1 MDKLIVVDY
10 QEGAGGEFIAR
21 FISAHLGHKLAF
33 DQQAHPSHVQKWLN
47 SHSLVNTDW
56 DQRFSVY
63 LRMFFSVCKMQN
75 ATKLA
80 VPYHLYKWPGHV
92 DLILQ
97 ESPNTRF
104 VKINCNNY
112 VDQVS
117 VDFQR
122 KVIDRPIQDFSEM
135 QFLLKNKSTDLI
147 KSNIELYKQGQLTY
161 KDIFP
166 KTSLRLQTLPS
177 KDIEIDYGDFF
188 CNFKQTAHA
197 YEKLCNDLNLNPNLV
212 LLSSLLER
220 NKKNQQDLNNHL
232 SKA

>member
-10 QEGAGGEFIAR
+10 QEGAGGEFFAR
-21 FISAHLGHKLAF
+21 FISAHLGHELEF

-56 DQRFSVY
+56 DKRFPVY

-75 ATKLA
+75 ATNLA
-80 VPYHLYKWPGHV
+80 VPYHLYKWSGHV

-97 ESPNTRF
+97 ELPLTRF

-112 VDQVS
+112 ADQVS

-122 KVIDRPIQDFSEM
+122 KVLDRPIQDFSEM
-135 QFLLKNKSTDLI
+135 QFLLKNKSTDSI
-147 KSNIELYKQGQLTY
+147 KYSIELYKQGQLTY

-166 KTSLRLQTLPS
+166 ETSLQLQTLPS

-188 CNFKQTAHA
+188 CNFNQTAHA
-197 YEKLCNDLNLNPNLV
+197 YEKLCNDLNLKPDLV